1 MSGEHILVVDD
12 EPEIRRLLQEIL
24 EDEGYSVV
32 VAANAAQARAAVRR
46 QIPDLVLLDIWMP
59 EEDGVT
65 LLKSWNATK
74 HAPFGVIM
82 MSGHGTVETA
92 VEATRQGALDYIEK
106 PISLTRLLMT
116 VRRGLERGRV
126 GRQMPPAGASRERA
140 PQLVGSSALMRALRA
155 RVEMLAADREPVIA
169 IGESGSG
176 RSTLLRV
183 IHGSGPHPGG
193 PLIDLTEATWVDRFY
208 ECLESEDS
216 TCFVDLMQNADG
228 GSLFLGDLLRLG
240 QKQQGRLN
248 ELLGLPG
255 VQIQNVRLLASLLGP
270 EGMDEAIARGRL
282 SAELAAKF
290 RLGEVRVPALREH
303 VEDVPELLQYHTDRL
318 HQDEGLNYRHFTVA
332 SQNFLRYHHWPGNVA
347 ELQALVRRLL
357 VGGQTTEIEPAEAEE
372 ALRNL
377 RLQADRALSE
387 VPTGYGELF
396 DLPLKDARE
405 RFERAYLVHWL
416 SEMSGNISR
425 LAEHAGVERTH
436 LYRKLRALG
445 VEPRKERRKRP

>member
-24 EDEGYSVV
+24 EDEGYEVV
-32 VAANAAQARAAVRR
+32 VAANAAQARAALRR
-46 QIPDLVLLDIWMP
+46 QMPDLVLLDIWMP

-65 LLKSWNATK
+65 LLKSWNSAK
-74 HAPFGVIM
+74 NAPFVVIM

-116 VRRGLERGRV
+116 VRRGLEMGRA

-140 PQLVGSSALMRALRA
+140 PQLVGSSAAMRALRA
-155 RVEMLAADREPVIA
+155 RVEFLATRHDPVIA
-169 IGESGSG
+169 VGEPGSG

-183 IHGSGPHPGG
+183 LHGSGPRLSG
-193 PLIDLTEATWVDRFY
+193 PLMDFTDPVWAERFND
-208 ECLESEDS
+208 CLDNEDAGA
-216 TCFVDLMQNADG
+216 FVELLNAANG
-228 GSLFLGDLLRLG
+228 GSVYLGELQHLDLDQQIRLY
-240 QKQQGRLN
+240 
-248 ELLGLPG
+248 ELLLQPE
-255 VQIQNVRLLASLLGP
+255 VQALDVRLMASLQGP
-270 EGMDEAIARGRL
+270 DGLDDTVARGRL
-282 SAELAAKF
+282 LAELADQF
-290 RLGEVRVPALREH
+290 RRGEVRVPALREH

-318 HQDEGLNYRHFTVA
+318 HQDEGLSYRHFTVA

-357 VGGQTTEIEPAEAEE
+357 ASGQTTEIEPSEAEE
-372 ALRNL
+372 ALRSL
-377 RLQADRALSE
+377 RLQADRALSD
-387 VPTGYGELF
+387 VPKGYGELF
-396 DLPLKDARE
+396 DLSLKDARE

-416 SEMSGNISR
+416 GEMGGNISR